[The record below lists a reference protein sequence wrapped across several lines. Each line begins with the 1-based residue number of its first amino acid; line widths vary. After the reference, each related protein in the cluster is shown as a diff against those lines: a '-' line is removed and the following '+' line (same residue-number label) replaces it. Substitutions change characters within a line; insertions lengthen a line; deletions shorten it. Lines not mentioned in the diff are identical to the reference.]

1 MPCRRDSCLKTIDMA
16 SLSSY
21 TPEQSA
27 AEHETFAAPLG
38 DKSRGDIRSSLPRIT
53 ANLRQPGRLQED
65 ATEIA
70 TPQLEIER
78 TAVAQPQAGPVPR
91 RRFSLLQQWEG
102 TVLRVGRDEF
112 DASLRDMTDPRN
124 PLEQATFFIE
134 EVSPGDAALLEPGAV
149 FYWAVG
155 YETQAGQRSRKSTI
169 RFRHLPR
176 WTRKDLQRVNER
188 AKLMEDLFG
197 AAR

>member
-1 MPCRRDSCLKTIDMA
+1 MA

-27 AEHETFAAPLG
+27 AEHETSAAPLG
-38 DKSRGDIRSSLPRIT
+38 EPSRVDCRSSLPRIT

-70 TPQLEIER
+70 TAQPEIER

-134 EVSPGDAALLEPGAV
+134 EV
-149 FYWAVG
+149 
-155 YETQAGQRSRKSTI
+155 
-169 RFRHLPR
+169 
-176 WTRKDLQRVNER
+176 
-188 AKLMEDLFG
+188 
-197 AAR
+197 